1 MKGDFVMKFVKVD
14 SVPMRKTTHRLKD
27 YFDEFMNSN
36 VKVARVELSND
47 EYSNVNSA
55 RSTMRASAK
64 RFGLPI
70 DICKRKDEIYL
81 IRRDI

>member
-14 SVPMRKTTHRLKD
+14 SVPMLKSNHRLKD

-36 VKVARVELSND
+36 VRVARVELSEN
-47 EYSNVNSA
+47 EYSNDNSA
-55 RSTMRASAK
+55 CSTMRASVK